1 MQGLLFCGDVVAM
14 NGGIS
19 IDRALQEKLRSN
31 ISFCNLEAPILPKTG
46 GGGNQN
52 AKSRTIA
59 IYTR

>member
-46 GGGNQN
+46 GGGGNPN
-52 AKSRTIA
+52 A
-59 IYTR
+59 